1 MAISQINSNS
11 LASGVPSATNITT
24 GTLPSAQLPAGSV
37 LQVVA
42 ASYTSVASNS
52 TTSFIDTGLTA
63 SITPTKSSSKILIL
77 VTQCGLEK
85 SNGNSQNCIDLS
97 LFRGATQLASTGA
110 YGLYQNSTTVITL
123 PSGSIFYLDSPATTS
138 STTYK
143 TQFKNTLAA
152 SAVYVNSGG
161 APASTIVLMEIAA

>member
-1 MAISQINSNS
+1 MAISQIIQNS
-11 LASGVPSATNITT
+11 LASGVPSSVVS
-24 GTLPSAQLPAGSV
+24 SALPAGSV

-42 ASYTSVASNS
+42 ASYTSVTS
-52 TTSFIDTGLTA
+52 TSSTSFVDTGLSLA
-63 SITPTKSSSKILIL
+63 ITPTKSSSKILVL

-123 PSGSIFYLDSPATTS
+123 PSASLFYLDSPATTS

-161 APASTIVLMEIAA
+161 SPASTIVLLEIAG